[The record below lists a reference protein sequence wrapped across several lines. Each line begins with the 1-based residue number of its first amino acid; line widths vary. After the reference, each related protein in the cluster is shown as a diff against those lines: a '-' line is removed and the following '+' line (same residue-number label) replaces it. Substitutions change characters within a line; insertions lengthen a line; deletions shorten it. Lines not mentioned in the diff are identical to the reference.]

1 MSTEDDE
8 LDGYKFQRGGHWEPE
23 YIQTILQW
31 IHICAINVDIMTE
44 SAAHYRKLL
53 RRQTII
59 SLLLTSLASTSSLSQ
74 FGINVESNA
83 TLKFA
88 LNVAFTV
95 MSFMVALST
104 GYIKVYQV
112 QEKLEQSIKLQQEW
126 TALGSVLSSEL
137 QLPIPLRK
145 DALLIIV
152 KYKDVYLELFKQQTD
167 TSMAIMNRI
176 AKKYGLE
183 SYADLSLSE
192 LFERILWLERRRI
205 LGSDEKGDASSHQI
219 DTMPTIPVKR
229 NQVAP
234 DGQEAKESQ
243 EGKEG
248 KEGKEGQEE
257 AIDKFLMMVKLKSK
271 QMPTP
276 ELNERRKKISQ
287 MVMDQSASDT
297 FRGNSAQ
304 RRPTIS
310 SATRAQLSE
319 FVEAGVTP
327 LVPLP
332 LHSAPLSH
340 VRLPPIHA
348 PHMGIVHG
356 KTVHPSI
363 LAAPRYEKAQRI
375 SRSLQRKEEIQKEMQ
390 DLEVTP
396 IPTPERAERIE
407 ELQHVMQHLDNI
419 IEIEEAVSRDSEG
432 GEEQEQGQGQQTV

>member
-205 LGSDEKGDASSHQI
+205 LGTDEKGDASSHQI

-234 DGQEAKESQ
+234 EGQEAKESQ
-243 EGKEG
+243 
-248 KEGKEGQEE
+248 EGKEGQEE

-310 SATRAQLSE
+310 SAIRAQLSE

-327 LVPLP
+327 LL
-332 LHSAPLSH
+332 PLSH

-356 KTVHPSI
+356 KPVP
-363 LAAPRYEKAQRI
+363 APRYEKAQRI

-432 GEEQEQGQGQQTV
+432 GEEQEQEQQTV

>member
-1 MSTEDDE
+1 MSTEEEE

-74 FGINVESNA
+74 FGLNAETEA

-88 LNVAFTV
+88 LNVAITA
-95 MSFMVALST
+95 MSIIVALST
-104 GYIKVYQV
+104 GFIKVYQI

-137 QLPIPLRK
+137 QLPIKLRK

-152 KYKDVYLELFKQQTD
+152 KYKDVYLELFKQQMD
-167 TSMAIMNRI
+167 TSMYIMNRI

-205 LGSDEKGDASSHQI
+205 IGADVGDVGSHQI
-219 DTMPTIPVKR
+219 DNMPTIPVKR
-229 NQVAP
+229 NQVMP
-234 DGQEAKESQ
+234 EIGEDKE
-243 EGKEG
+243 EPM
-248 KEGKEGQEE
+248 
-257 AIDKFLMMVKLKSK
+257 DKFLMMVKLKSK

-287 MVMDQSASDT
+287 MVMDQAASDT
-297 FRGNSAQ
+297 FKTNQTPQ
-304 RRPTIS
+304 RKSRIS
-310 SATRAQLSE
+310 NISRVNLSE
-319 FVEAGVTP
+319 MVEAGITP
-327 LVPLP
+327 VPL
-332 LHSAPLSH
+332 SQ
-340 VRLPPIHA
+340 VRLPPIN
-348 PHMGIVHG
+348 
-356 KTVHPSI
+356 
-363 LAAPRYEKAQRI
+363 APRYDKMQRI
-375 SRSLQRKEEIQKEMQ
+375 SRSIQRKEEIQQQMK

-396 IPTPERAERIE
+396 IPTPEKAERIE
-407 ELQHVMQHLDNI
+407 ELQQVVQHLDNI
-419 IEIEEAVSRDSEG
+419 IEIEDAASRDTEE
-432 GEEQEQGQGQQTV
+432 GEEGEEP